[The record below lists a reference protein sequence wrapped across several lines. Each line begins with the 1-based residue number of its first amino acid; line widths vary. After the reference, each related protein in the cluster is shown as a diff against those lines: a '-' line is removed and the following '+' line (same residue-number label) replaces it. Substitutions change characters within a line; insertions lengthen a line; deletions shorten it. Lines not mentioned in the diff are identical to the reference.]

1 MFGRSTNSLINSGSA
16 AAAAF
21 REGVDYANGEFIQVH
36 PTAIPGQDKLRLM
49 SESAR
54 GEGGRVWVPRQA
66 GDARDPRQ
74 IPEAERWYFLEEK
87 YPRFGNLVPRDVASR
102 EIHHVCVSLGL
113 GVGGKM
119 MVYLDLSHLPREM
132 LDRRLGGIIE
142 IYEKFVGDDPRAVPM
157 RIFPAVHYSMGG
169 LWVDYAPTAD
179 GFLDVASPR
188 NQATNVPGLYAIG
201 ECEYQYHGANRLGA
215 NSLLSCVYAGQIGGP
230 AAVAWV
236 RGRKTAA
243 ADGPAAA
250 FEAAEVRWA
259 AKFAAL
265 AQREGGENPYAL
277 HDALGQLMLENVTI
291 VRDNAKLRE
300 TDATLLELAERCRRA
315 AVLDHGA
322 WANAP
327 LAFLNQ
333 LENMLVLARVVTL
346 GALAR
351 DESRGAHYKPEFP
364 KRDDARWLVTTVAS
378 HTADGPRFRYDPVD
392 TSLAAPVE
400 RAYD

>member
-1 MFGRSTNSLINSGSA
+1 
-16 AAAAF
+16 
-21 REGVDYANGEFIQVH
+21 
-36 PTAIPGQDKLRLM
+36 
-49 SESAR
+49 
-54 GEGGRVWVPRQA
+54 
-66 GDARDPRQ
+66 
-74 IPEAERWYFLEEK
+74 
-87 YPRFGNLVPRDVASR
+87 
-102 EIHHVCVSLGL
+102 
-113 GVGGKM
+113 
-119 MVYLDLSHLPREM
+119 M

-179 GFLDVASPR
+179 GFLDLGSPR
-188 NQATNVPGLYAIG
+188 NQATSVPGLYAIG

-230 AAVAWV
+230 AAVAWA
-236 RGRKTAA
+236 RGRTRAA
-243 ADGPAAA
+243 ADAPATP
-250 FEAAEVRWA
+250 FEAAEARWA
-259 AKFAAL
+259 AKFHAL
-265 AQREGGENPYAL
+265 TQRDGGENPYAL

-291 VRDNAKLRE
+291 VRDNARLRE
-300 TDATLLELAERCRRA
+300 TDAALLELAERCGRA
-315 AVLDHGA
+315 AVLDRGT

-327 LAFLNQ
+327 LSFVNQ

-351 DESRGAHYKPEFP
+351 NESRGAHYKPEFP
-364 KRDDARWLVTTVAS
+364 KRDDARWLTTTVAS
-378 HTADGPRFRYDPVD
+378 HAPDGPRLRYDPVD